1 MRTNKRYTKRRQSRK
16 KSRKTKRTIKRNMRK
31 YKGGDYPIDQMQQV
45 PSNKYIPY
53 GGNVIG
59 SLDPPNISKGV
70 TMSTFSGMAGGSS
83 RMAGGGRKSRKVY
96 KRRMLRRGGALMD
109 IVPQQIVNSG
119 RGVSSFVMDKFN
131 GYQGYPEQASY
142 LPYDQPIDSL
152 NVAEVI
158 RLY

>member
-1 MRTNKRYTKRRQSRK
+1 MDSYREQPSIADLQNQLRSYKAAI
-16 KSRKTKRTIKRNMRK
+16 KSVRAVVGMEDSKQAF
-31 YKGGDYPIDQMQQV
+31 IDRMQQAIKDIEDKLNRI
-45 PSNKYIPY
+45 PGSNQVGPATYR
-53 GGNVIG
+53 
-59 SLDPPNISKGV
+59 PPMIRG
-70 TMSTFSGMAGGSS
+70 AW
-83 RMAGGGRKSRKVY
+83 AGGRKSRKVY